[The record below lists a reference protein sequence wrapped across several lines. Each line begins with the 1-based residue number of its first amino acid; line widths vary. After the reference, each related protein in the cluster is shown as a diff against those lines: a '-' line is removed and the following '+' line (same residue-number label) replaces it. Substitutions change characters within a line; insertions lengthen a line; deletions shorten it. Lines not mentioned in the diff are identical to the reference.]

1 MHRAEADYLFDDLK
15 ERAPFMRN
23 VVIASAARTPIGSF
37 SGALASVPA
46 AQLGRLV
53 IAEVI
58 RRAGVSGERVEEVI
72 MGQVLQAGCG
82 PNPARQASIRAGI
95 PEYVPAYTINK
106 LCGSGL
112 KSVALGALA
121 IAAGEADMIV
131 SGGME
136 SMSRAPYLLEKARNG
151 YRMGNGTLE
160 DTILKDALMDAFYDI
175 HMGITA
181 ENIADRHHISRDEA
195 DAFALQSQQ
204 KTAKAL
210 SEGRFI
216 REIVPV
222 SIPGKRGEEVPFAE
236 DEYPRSETTMES
248 LAKLRPAFKESGVVT
263 AGNSSGINDSA
274 AAVLLMEEEL
284 AGKTG
289 IRPMAR
295 ILGWGTVGIDPRIMG
310 MGPVESIRKA
320 LSKAGLTLDDID
332 LVELNEA
339 FAVQSLAVIREL
351 RLDSRKVNVNGGAI
365 ALGHPVGASGARVLV
380 TLLHEM
386 ERSNLRHGLT
396 SLCIGGG
403 QGIAMIV
410 ERDM

>member
-1 MHRAEADYLFDDLK
+1 
-15 ERAPFMRN
+15 MRT

-37 SGALASVPA
+37 GGALATVPA

-53 IAEVI
+53 ISEVI
-58 RRAGVSGERVEEVI
+58 RRAGVSGGQVEEVI
-72 MGQVLQAGCG
+72 MGQILQAGCG
-82 PNPARQASIRAGI
+82 QNPARQAAVGAGI
-95 PEYVPAYTINK
+95 PEYVPSYTVNK

-121 IAAGEADMIV
+121 VAAGEADMIV
-131 SGGME
+131 AGGME
-136 SMSRAPYLLEKARNG
+136 SMSRAPYLLDKARFG
-151 YRMGNGTLE
+151 YRMGKGILE

-181 ENIADRHHISRDEA
+181 ENIAEQHHISRDEA

-204 KTAKAL
+204 KAAKAQ
-210 SEGRFI
+210 SEGRFA

-222 SIPGKRGEEVPFAE
+222 SIPGRRDETLLVAE
-236 DEYPRSETTMES
+236 DEYPRRDTTMES
-248 LAKLRPAFKESGVVT
+248 LAKLRPAFKEGGVVT
-263 AGNSSGINDSA
+263 AGNSSGINDA
-274 AAVLLMEEEL
+274 AAALLLMEESA
-284 AGKTG
+284 AGKAG
-289 IRPMAR
+289 IRPLAK
-295 ILGWGTVGIDPRIMG
+295 IVGWGTVGVDPRIMG
-310 MGPVESIRKA
+310 MGPVEAIRKA
-320 LSKAGLTLDDID
+320 LSRASLTLDDID

-365 ALGHPVGASGARVLV
+365 ALGHPVGASGARILV

-386 ERSNLRHGLT
+386 ERSGVRRGLA

-410 ERDM
+410 ERYV